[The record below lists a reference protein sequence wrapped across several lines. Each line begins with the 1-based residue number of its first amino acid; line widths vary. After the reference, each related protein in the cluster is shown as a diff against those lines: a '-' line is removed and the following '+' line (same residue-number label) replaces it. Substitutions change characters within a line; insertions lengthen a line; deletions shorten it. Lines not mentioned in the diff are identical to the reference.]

1 MDSTQPE
8 VAYDFSPMLI
18 VYKDGK
24 VNRLTGNDVVPTSL
38 DPKTNVESKDV
49 VYSSENGLTVRLYI
63 PKNVSQNQ
71 KLPLLVYIHGGG
83 FCIESPFSPLYHN
96 YLNSLVAE
104 ANIVVVSVQ
113 YRRAPEHHLPCAY
126 DDSWTALKWV
136 ASHVNGSGPEDWLN
150 SHADFEKV
158 FFSGDSAG
166 ANIAHRMGIKHGL
179 EKLEGVNV
187 EGIVLCHPYFWG
199 NEAVANETADEN
211 KRKFV
216 GALWRIAYPETTG
229 CDDPWINP
237 VVDPNLAKLGCR
249 RVLVFVA
256 EKDLLCARGW
266 YYHQKLKESGWGG
279 DVEVVQIN
287 GEEHVFHLFNPG
299 CENAKAMMKK
309 TADFYNNN

>member
-1 MDSTQPE
+1 MASTQPE
-8 VAYDFSPMLI
+8 IAYDFSPMLI

-24 VNRLTGNDVVPTSL
+24 VNRLMGNDIVPPSL
-38 DPKTNVESKDV
+38 DPKTNVDSKDV
-49 VYSSENGLTVRLYI
+49 VYSPENSLSVRLYI
-63 PKNVSQNQ
+63 PKNVTQGQ
-71 KLPLLVYIHGGG
+71 KLPLLVYFHGGG

-96 YLNSLVAE
+96 YINSLVAE

-113 YRRAPEHHLPCAY
+113 YRRAPESHLPCAY
-126 DDSWTALKWV
+126 DDSWKALKWV

-166 ANIAHRMGIKHGL
+166 ANIAHRMGIKSGI

-199 NEAVANETADEN
+199 NEAVGNETSDA
-211 KRKFV
+211 KSRKFIET
-216 GALWRIAYPETTG
+216 LWRFAYPETTG

-237 VVDPNLAKLGCR
+237 VVDRDLSKLSCR

-266 YYHQKLKESGWGG
+266 YYHQKLKEIGWGG
-279 DVEVVQIN
+279 EVEVFETK
-287 GEEHVFHLFNPG
+287 GEDHVFHLFNPAG
-299 CENAKAMMKK
+299 ENAEAMLKK
-309 TADFYNNN
+309 TAAFYLRN